1 MPVVYLPWRRH
12 LTVRRAE
19 RRFPTIPSTI
29 PADAQTRQSSI
40 ASDLL
45 HILTSTDTP
54 PVWLSCYPTCT
65 GERYPLKAEGS
76 GSKSCA
82 SMVYKPSFHVPGSST
97 FPPEARH
104 ISIALTLKTM
114 IKL

>member
-29 PADAQTRQSSI
+29 PADAQTRQSSL

-45 HILTSTDTP
+45 HILTSNDMP
-54 PVWLSCYPTCT
+54 PVWLSCYPTST
-65 GERYPLKAEGS
+65 GEHYPLKAEGS
-76 GSKSCA
+76 GVRA
-82 SMVYKPSFHVPGSST
+82 VILWFTDHLSMCQGAVSF
-97 FPPEARH
+97 R
-104 ISIALTLKTM
+104 LKRATRQ
-114 IKL
+114 LLSR